1 MLDQLRRTVDRAL
14 AGRGHLLLLA
24 GEAGIGKTTLL
35 TELSHYA
42 AARGARVAWGWG
54 WPGEGAPGYWP
65 WVQVMRALGLDTPL
79 SAAGLS
85 TTGLSTTG
93 AGRARPARDRE
104 PHVVAARPD
113 RDAGAGGQARLLG
126 DQAERARK
134 TVTARIR
141 AGRRAERFRG
151 TPDLPAYF
159 RQPCGPGWAL
169 VGDAGLLLDPITGQG
184 IGHAFRDAELLADAV
199 ADGLGGIRPLGQ
211 ALGQYHRARDKAARP
226 MYDFTARLAA
236 LDPPAPAK
244 TALFRAL
251 SQRQDD
257 SDAFVGTL
265 TGSVP
270 LREFMSPKNMIRLVG
285 VRGFTRLMLSQG
297 RPRPGN
303 PAGQDVGQ
311 PTAAVLAED

>member
-1 MLDQLRRTVDRAL
+1 MATRRGAAQATGRSSRCGTAGPGWPAGTTCWTSTPYRRSGPGRTWPPAAVGRRGRDRQDHL
-14 AGRGHLLLLA
+14 AHR
-24 GEAGIGKTTLL
+24 IG
-35 TELSHYA
+35 HYA
-42 AARGARVAWGWG
+42 AARGARS
-54 WPGEGAPGYWP
+54 PGDGAGRARAPPGYWP

-184 IGHAFRDAELLADAV
+184 IGHAFRDAELRLTRSPTASAGSVRWARRSGSITGPATRPPGRCTTSPPGSPRSTRRPCEDGAV
-199 ADGLGGIRPLGQ
+199 PGPV
-211 ALGQYHRARDKAARP
+211 
-226 MYDFTARLAA
+226 
-236 LDPPAPAK
+236 PAPGR
-244 TALFRAL
+244 FRRVRRHA
-251 SQRQDD
+251 D
-257 SDAFVGTL
+257 
-265 TGSVP
+265 
-270 LREFMSPKNMIRLVG
+270 RLG
-285 VRGFTRLMLSQG
+285 
-297 RPRPGN
+297 
-303 PAGQDVGQ
+303 
-311 PTAAVLAED
+311 AAA